1 MTDRFP
7 ARVRTL
13 EEELDQ
19 LRPAV
24 ALPPTPDIAGP
35 VIERLRGAPPV
46 TARHRPW
53 LAFALAVV
61 ALLMFAAAAAAVA
74 WAIGGVRLT
83 FSEATPSPAPSA
95 VASGRVPGEAVS
107 LAEARGAVDFPILLP
122 ELDGLGTPDAV
133 HLDRR
138 RPSGGSVALI
148 YGARPDYPADAAGVG
163 LVITEFRAD
172 IGPEVFEKLVH
183 SGVRVDETSVAG
195 RPAYWVSGGAHFMF
209 YRDASGRVVEETM
222 RLVGD
227 TLIWESSGL
236 TLRVEG
242 ARSLEVARRIAASL
256 R

>member
-1 MTDRFP
+1 VTDRFP
-7 ARVRTL
+7 ARMRTL
-13 EEELDQ
+13 EQELDL

-24 ALPPTPDIAGP
+24 ALPPTPDIAEA
-35 VIERLRGAPPV
+35 VIEHLRG
-46 TARHRPW
+46 TAVAARPRRPW
-53 LAFALAVV
+53 LAFGLAVV
-61 ALLMFAAAAAAVA
+61 ALLVFAAAAAAIA

-83 FSEATPSPAPSA
+83 FTEATPSPAPSV
-95 VASGRVPGEAVS
+95 VAPGRVPGAAVS
-107 LAEARGAVDFPILLP
+107 LAEARSAVDFPILLP
-122 ELDGLGTPDAV
+122 ELDGLGPPDAV
-133 HLDRR
+133 RLDRR

-148 YGARPDYPADAAGVG
+148 YGARPGYPADAAGGG

-195 RPAYWVSGGAHFMF
+195 GPAYWVSGGAHFFF
-209 YRDASGRVVEETM
+209 YRDASGRMVDETM

-227 TLIWESSGL
+227 TLIWESMGL

-242 ARSLEVARRIAASL
+242 AQSLEVARRIAASL